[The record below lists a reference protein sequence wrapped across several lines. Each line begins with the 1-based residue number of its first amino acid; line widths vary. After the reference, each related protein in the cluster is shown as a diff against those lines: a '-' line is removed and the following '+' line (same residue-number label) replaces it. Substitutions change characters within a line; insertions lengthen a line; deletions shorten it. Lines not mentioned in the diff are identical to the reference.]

1 MKINH
6 LKMAKT
12 LALLQA
18 GPLTARDLAIKTQ
31 VHLITAQDWLRALKA
46 AGAVH
51 VSGWLPDTLGRDST
65 PVYSLGAHEDK
76 PRRKTPHAEIARR
89 YRQRQ
94 KEKAHAAR

>member
-6 LKMAKT
+6 VKMAKT

-18 GPLTARDLAIKTQ
+18 GPLTARELSAKAE

-46 AGAVH
+46 AGAIH
-51 VSGWLPDTLGRDST
+51 ISGWLPDTLGRDAT
-65 PVYSLGAHEDK
+65 PVYSLGNHPDA

-89 YRQRQ
+89 YRQRK
-94 KEKAHAAR
+94 KEEQAHV